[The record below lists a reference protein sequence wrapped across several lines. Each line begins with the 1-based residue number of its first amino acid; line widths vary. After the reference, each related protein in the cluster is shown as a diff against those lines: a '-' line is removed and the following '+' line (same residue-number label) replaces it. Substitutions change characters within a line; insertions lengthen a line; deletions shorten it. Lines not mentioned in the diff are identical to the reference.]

1 MSIAKYHRALYAAK
15 QDLARCLV
23 QRQKIDR
30 KVARLQTVVSDLQN
44 LCAELEHKSFERG
57 VERVVKA
64 NLKLGITEMTRVIL
78 KQTFFPLTATQLQ
91 ERLVAEKLQL
101 SRYINPLAVVHT
113 VLKRLVKS
121 GEVRVVPQAHGK
133 KAYQWV
139 TTTDKL
145 LTELRQGDQ
154 PTRRNLGAKEVR

>member
-1 MSIAKYHRALYAAK
+1 MATTKYRRALYEAK

-23 QRQKIDR
+23 ERQKIDR
-30 KVARLQTVVSDLQN
+30 KVARLQTVVSDLEN
-44 LCAELEHKSFERG
+44 LCGELEHKSFVTG
-57 VERVVKA
+57 VERVIKA

-91 ERLVAEKLQL
+91 EKLVTEKLQL
-101 SRYINPLAVVHT
+101 SRYANPLAVIHT

-121 GEVRVVPQAHGK
+121 GEVRVIPQAHGK

-154 PTRRNLGAKEVR
+154 PVQRSPGVKEGK

>member
-1 MSIAKYHRALYAAK
+1 MSTTKYRRALYKAK
-15 QDLARCLV
+15 QDLAHCLV

-30 KVARLQTVVSDLQN
+30 KVARLQAVVSDLEN

-57 VERVVKA
+57 IERVVKA
-64 NLKLGITEMTRVIL
+64 HLKLGITEMTRVIL

-101 SRYINPLAVVHT
+101 SRYTNPLAVIHT

-121 GEVRVVPQAHGK
+121 GEVRVVPQEYGK

-139 TTTDKL
+139 STTDKL
-145 LTELRQGDQ
+145 LSELQRGDQ
-154 PTRRNLGAKEVR
+154 PRQRNPAVKEVK